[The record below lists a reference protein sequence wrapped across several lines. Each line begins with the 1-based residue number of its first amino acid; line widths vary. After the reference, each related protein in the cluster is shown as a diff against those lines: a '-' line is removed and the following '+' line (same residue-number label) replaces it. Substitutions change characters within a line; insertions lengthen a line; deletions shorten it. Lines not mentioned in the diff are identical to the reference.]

1 MLRAGRRG
9 DRTLLFDGDRV
20 SEKHYY
26 IHIYSNMIYNS
37 SNMQTAQVLTDGSM
51 NKQTVA
57 YVHNKII
64 AQLLKGSKIEKHG
77 RPPRD

>member
-1 MLRAGRRG
+1 
-9 DRTLLFDGDRV
+9 
-20 SEKHYY
+20 
-26 IHIYSNMIYNS
+26 MIYNS
-37 SNMQTAQVLTDGSM
+37 SNMQTAQVPTDGSM